1 MSKFSVRK
9 STSGSLELFYVLIGS
24 FLVAATFVVVS
35 GGIHKSDTAVLSE
48 SESGGSSGSSH
59 GGDSNTSGSSG
70 STSGTSGETKT
81 GSPRP
86 TATTTTTFQVRVR
99 ETEKPEVENEQ
110 EVEVPELEDENEF
123 EVEEGTET
131 AKIRLGKRE
140 NKFVFFESR
149 FGAETNLPVSVNKTT
164 RELTINTPAGIRTV
178 AVLPDSAVNNMIA
191 NRVIDRVVGAN
202 GSIVQIKVDEN
213 GNIEYE
219 IVGARDARLLGLFN
233 VAIPKTVNVS
243 AQTGGLVG
251 VNESFFSQLLDAL
264 SI

>member
-1 MSKFSVRK
+1 MSKLPARRSIF
-9 STSGSLELFYVLIGS
+9 GSLQLFYVLIAF
-24 FLVAATFVVVS
+24 FLVAATFVVAS

-70 STSGTSGETKT
+70 STSGTSGETRTESPKPT
-81 GSPRP
+81 G
-86 TATTTTTFQVRVR
+86 TTTLQIRAR
-99 ETEKPEVENEQ
+99 ETAEPEVENEQ
-110 EVEVPELEDENEF
+110 EVEIPELEDENEF

-140 NKFVFFESR
+140 DKFIFFEQR
-149 FGAETNLPVSVNKTT
+149 FGAESSFPVSVNRTT

-178 AVLPDSAVNNMIA
+178 AILPDSAVENMIA
-191 NRVIDRVVGAN
+191 AGVIDRVVGAN
-202 GSIVQIKVDEN
+202 GQIVQIKVGED

-219 IVGARDARLLGLFN
+219 IIGARDARLLGLFN
-233 VAIPKTVNVS
+233 VAIPRTVNVS
-243 AQTGGLVG
+243 AQTGNLVG
-251 VNESFFSQLLDAL
+251 VNESFFSQLLDVL